1 MTREEVIEYVKS
13 KYDVEQSIYGKNFLT
28 ISSFVTLKQGN
39 GFDLL
44 ETLIIIKFK

>member
-28 ISSFVTLKQGN
+28 ILSFVILRQGN
-39 GFDLL
+39 GSDLS
-44 ETLIIIKFK
+44 EM